1 MTPLL
6 PLRRALLVASALA
19 AAAAVLAGLSRLGW
33 RPPVGEAHAADHG
46 ALLVV
51 GVFATV
57 IALERAVALGAAWA
71 YAAPVLSGAGA
82 VLRLAAGHEPGLLG
96 PATDAAL
103 AGTAALVAVNVA
115 IVHRQRASFTVLM
128 LLGSVTLAAATW
140 RWRQGAPAFAVT
152 PAWMAFFVA
161 TIAAER
167 VELARLARPPR
178 AAAHALIALGV
189 VASGAA
195 LVATDHSTDHPIA
208 HPRVALRVL
217 GVALAGIAAWQ
228 LVFDLARRTIRQPG
242 LPRFAAVGVLA
253 GAGWLGVAGL
263 DLALTGLVP
272 VGPDLDATAHAV
284 FVGFVLS
291 MVFAHAPIILPA
303 VARVR
308 IAFHPALYVPL
319 AVLHASLASRLA
331 GDWLGDAAL
340 RRVGGLGNALA
351 LVLFAVTVIA
361 ASRRAGRLTARPA
374 PARGSVGR

>member
-33 RPPVGEAHAADHG
+33 RPPVGAAHAADHG

-71 YAAPVLSGAGA
+71 YAAPALSGAGA

-96 PATDAAL
+96 VATDAAL
-103 AGTAALVAVNVA
+103 AGTAALVVVNAA
-115 IVHRQRASFTVLM
+115 IVRRQRASFTVLM

-195 LVATDHSTDHPIA
+195 LVAIDHSIA
-208 HPRVALRVL
+208 ALRVL

-228 LVFDLARRTIRQPG
+228 LAFDLARRTIRQPG
-242 LPRFAAVGVLA
+242 LPRFAAAGVLA

-308 IAFHPALYVPL
+308 VAFHPALYLPL
-319 AVLHASLASRLA
+319 AVLHASLAARLA

-340 RRVGGLGNALA
+340 RRAGGLGNALA
-351 LVLFAVTVIA
+351 LLLFAVTVIA
-361 ASRRAGRLTARPA
+361 ASRRAGRLAARPA
-374 PARGSVGR
+374 PARGSVGG